1 MELLEDESGKRWPE
15 IMGCTPDESLS
26 EPTASDAPKGTEPE
40 YKYPE
45 GANRFD
51 EPKEEI
57 SCGFYGGAVENSQ
70 SSGKLV
76 FDLASNGDNRPSISL
91 PADRTDDEV
100 RVTVFYERY
109 DICED
114 DGATFGCNSSNII
127 RRIERSQPSGRRK
140 LVETTTQFGS
150 KSELSWDKPK
160 E

>member
-1 MELLEDESGKRWPE
+1 
-15 IMGCTPDESLS
+15 
-26 EPTASDAPKGTEPE
+26 
-40 YKYPE
+40 
-45 GANRFD
+45 
-51 EPKEEI
+51 
-57 SCGFYGGAVENSQ
+57 
-70 SSGKLV
+70 V